1 MGRGFARLKLP
12 SKDEILEQLTI
23 VRQHKIPLTVVTG
36 GWNIAFDAVAA
47 RVAELGGGRHIVIQ
61 SSHHFPQNVS
71 EEFND
76 LLDATMRKAE
86 AT

>member
-12 SKDEILEQLTI
+12 SKDEVLEQLTI

-36 GWNIAFDAVAA
+36 GWNSAFDAVAA

-61 SSHHFPQNVS
+61 SPHHFPQNVS

-76 LLDATMRKAE
+76 LLDATMLKAE